1 MGISISGGVKVPQ
14 GKFSVNITPPG
25 GPFSVN
31 AVHFG
36 GSADNLQR
44 EGALSGAVD
53 GNSLLLSLWFNITGG
68 DGVSQFLFTDSSN
81 RIFLQR
87 QTTGG
92 LQFRL
97 RSPAPATI
105 WEIVTTASY
114 TTVSNPGWHHLLIA
128 AELDA
133 SPVGQIYI
141 DDVAAPFTV
150 AEPLA
155 EGDIDWTIGDYFI
168 GSTQVPGAWYNGDMA
183 EVYITNEYLDISN
196 TANRRLFIDVN
207 GFPVDL
213 GSDGSTPTGTA
224 AIIYFSGDT
233 ATWHTNDGTGGG
245 FTENGALTDASSSPS
260 D

>member
-1 MGISISGGVKVPQ
+1 MGISINGGVKVPS
-14 GKFSVNITPPG
+14 GKFTVSTTPPG
-25 GPFSVN
+25 GPFPVN

-44 EGALSGAVD
+44 EAALSGAVD
-53 GNSLLLSLWFNITGG
+53 SNSLLLSLWFNITGG
-68 DGVSQFLFTDSSN
+68 DGVAQFLFTDSSAK
-81 RIFLQR
+81 ILLQR
-87 QTTGG
+87 RTSGIF
-92 LQFRL
+92 QFRL

-105 WEIVTTASY
+105 WEIDTTASY

-141 DDVAAPFTV
+141 DDTAAPFSV

-155 EGDIDWTIGDYFI
+155 EGDIDWTVGDYFI
-168 GSTQVPGAWYNGDMA
+168 GSTQVPGAWYNGDLA
-183 EVYITNEYLDISN
+183 EVYITNEYLDISDVN
-196 TANRRLFIDVN
+196 NRRLFIDAN

-213 GSDGSTPTGTA
+213 GSTGNTPTGTDA
-224 AIIYFSGDT
+224 LIYFSGDT
-233 ATWHTNDGTGGG
+233 STWHTNDGSGGG
-245 FTENGALTDASSSPS
+245 FTENGALADAESSPS